1 MKLKIT
7 WYSLLFLLLFIF
19 AGCGASGKKNIAAM
33 TVQKGRFEI
42 IIPAFGELQAVTS
55 TPITVPTT
63 VRGSQTIAWIAPE
76 NSIVKKGETVIR
88 MDAAWYK
95 ERIQKEEFSIT
106 KLNLQIGE
114 KEKELGKEKKDLQGQ
129 LIVTEIEKELAA
141 LYAAKDETIF
151 SRNEIIEDAINLE
164 YLKTKTRHFEQ
175 KKEQLE
181 QKSIAELQLLQL
193 KRKTH
198 QVKLKQYRDALD
210 SLEVKAPHD
219 GLFIYEKNWRGEKPR
234 VGMSVWRGM
243 KLAKLPDLS
252 RMEAKVYVLE
262 SEAAGLKADLP
273 VSIFLDSSPGMVFP
287 GKVTNIDTIA
297 KPLERDSPLKYFEIK
312 VGIDK
317 IEKEIMKPGS
327 QVKASVFVQE
337 QDNVIT
343 VPNQAL
349 FFDDGDAFVNIKRS
363 SNVEKREVKI
373 GARSLTQTVITDGL
387 AEGEEVVLGNPM
399 QEYE

>member
-7 WYSLLFLLLFIF
+7 GYSMLSLLLFIF
-19 AGCGASGKKNIAAM
+19 AGCGASGEKTIAFM
-33 TVQKGRFEI
+33 TVQKKTFEL

-55 TPITVPTT
+55 TPITVPPT

-95 ERIQKEEFSIT
+95 EKIQTEEFSIA

-114 KEKELGKEKKDLQGQ
+114 KEKELGKEKKELQGQ
-129 LIVTEIEKELAA
+129 LIITEIEKELAA

-181 QKSIAELQLLQL
+181 QKTIAELQLLQL

-198 QVKLKQYRDALD
+198 QVKVKQYRDALD

-219 GLFIYEKNWRGEKPR
+219 GLFMR
-234 VGMSVWRGM
+234 
-243 KLAKLPDLS
+243 
-252 RMEAKVYVLE
+252 
-262 SEAAGLKADLP
+262 
-273 VSIFLDSSPGMVFP
+273 
-287 GKVTNIDTIA
+287 
-297 KPLERDSPLKYFEIK
+297 
-312 VGIDK
+312 K
-317 IEKEIMKPGS
+317 IG
-327 QVKASVFVQE
+327 
-337 QDNVIT
+337 
-343 VPNQAL
+343 
-349 FFDDGDAFVNIKRS
+349 
-363 SNVEKREVKI
+363 
-373 GARSLTQTVITDGL
+373 GARSRGW
-387 AEGEEVVLGNPM
+387 G
-399 QEYE
+399 